1 MGQGHGGGWMRL
13 AARALGLALALLLAA
28 AAWPVAPLAAQA
40 PGVLEDF
47 PVPNGHY
54 FSQASGAG
62 PRFGYT
68 ITNEG
73 GIAFWDEFQRLG
85 GVPVLGYPNSGRFE
99 SGGFVYQAT
108 QKALLQ
114 WRPESSRVAF
124 ANVFDM
130 LSDASLDGWLQS
142 QRLIPPPFDNTP
154 DSSLDWSAI
163 VARHL
168 ALLDA
173 NPAIRRVYFADPDPI
188 THFGL
193 PQSYADYGGV
203 FVLRAQRAAFQ
214 HWRILTPFALPGQV
228 TVVNGGDLLKEAG
241 LLPRAATQPQS
252 AAGLLVAPPGPTL
265 RLDAQTEQLARAAAE
280 RARAAVVRISVLTAT
295 GAAEGSGFL
304 IDPAGHIVT
313 NNHVVSNAR
322 RIEVQLADGTRL
334 AVAQVAADQLTDIA
348 VLTLAQP
355 AALRAA
361 PLVAGSSAALSP
373 GSFVLAIGYSPH
385 FPSPPATRIGRLQGV
400 QPDVVNYLR
409 TDLYILPGDSG
420 GPLLNLQGEAV
431 GINTAIQISRLS
443 REPIAGLS
451 IDLENAQPLI
461 AELISNGRIA
471 RPFLGVRIY
480 TVTPELAARLNLRVT
495 SGVIVADVVE
505 GSPAEAAGI
514 REGDVI
520 VAIGGTEIRSVRD
533 VSLVLSRHRPGDT
546 VTVRIVPPLG
556 QPRTVT
562 LTLAQ
567 QP

>member
-1 MGQGHGGGWMRL
+1 MEHGPRRWKRL
-13 AARALGLALALLLAA
+13 VGRMLGMALAFLVAV
-28 AAWPVAPLAAQA
+28 AAWPALPLAAQA
-40 PGVLEDF
+40 PEVLQDF
-47 PVPNGHY
+47 PVPNGHFY
-54 FSQASGAG
+54 SQASGAG

-68 ITNEG
+68 ITNDE
-73 GIAFWDEFQRLG
+73 GIAFWDEFERLG

-99 SGGFVYQAT
+99 QGGFVYQST

-114 WRPESSRVAF
+114 WRPETGRVAF

-130 LSDASLDGWLQS
+130 LSDAGLDGWLQR

-154 DSSLDWSAI
+154 DAVLDWPAV

-168 ALLDA
+168 ALLDV
-173 NPAIRRVYFADPDPI
+173 NPAIRQVYFASSDPI
-188 THFGL
+188 THYGL

-203 FVLRAQRAAFQ
+203 FVVRAQRAAFQ
-214 HWRILTPFALPGQV
+214 QWRILTPFALPGQV
-228 TVVNGGDLLKEAG
+228 TIVNGGDLLKEAG
-241 LLPRAATQPQS
+241 LLPRAAAQPQP

-265 RLDAQTEQLARAAAE
+265 RVDPQTVQAARAAAE
-280 RARAAVVRISVLTAT
+280 RAGPAVVRILAQTAT
-295 GAAEGSGFL
+295 GMAEGSGFF
-304 IDPAGHIVT
+304 IDPAGRIVT

-322 RIEVQLADGTRL
+322 RIDVQLADGTRVG
-334 AVAQVAADQLTDIA
+334 VAQVAADQLTDIA

-355 AALRAA
+355 VPRAA
-361 PLVAGSSAALSP
+361 VLPVGSAGELVP
-373 GSFVLAIGYSPH
+373 GSVILGIGYSPH
-385 FPSPPATRIGRLQGV
+385 FPAPPTIRIGRLQGS
-400 QPDVVNYLR
+400 QPDVVTYLR
-409 TDLYILPGDSG
+409 SDLYILPGDSG
-420 GPLLNLQGEAV
+420 GPLLNLRGEAI

-443 REPIAGLS
+443 REPISGLS
-451 IDLENAQPLI
+451 IDLQNAQPLI
-461 AELISNGRIA
+461 AELITNGRIA
-471 RPFLGVRIY
+471 RPYIGVRIY

-495 SGVIVADVVE
+495 SGVIVADVIE

-533 VSLVLSRHRPGDT
+533 VSLVLSRYRPGDT

>member
-1 MGQGHGGGWMRL
+1 MEQGHGGGWMRL
-13 AARALGLALALLLAA
+13 AARALGFALAVLLAA

-40 PGVLEDF
+40 PEALQDF

-54 FSQASGAG
+54 FSQASGVG

-68 ITNEG
+68 ITNED

-99 SGGFVYQAT
+99 SGGLVYQAT

-114 WRPESSRVAF
+114 WRPERNQVAF

-130 LSDASLDGWLQS
+130 LSDAGLDSWLQS

-154 DSSLDWSAI
+154 DAGLDWPA
-163 VARHL
+163 VMARHL

-173 NPAIRRVYFADPDPI
+173 NLTIRRVYFSDPDPI

-228 TVVNGGDLLKEAG
+228 TIVNGGDLLKEAG
-241 LLPRAATQPQS
+241 LLPRAATQPQP

-265 RLDAQTEQLARAAAE
+265 HVDPQTVQAARAAAE
-280 RARAAVVRISVLTAT
+280 RARPAVVRVLAQTAT
-295 GAAEGSGFL
+295 GMAEGSGFF
-304 IDPAGHIVT
+304 IDTAGRIVT

-322 RIEVQLADGTRL
+322 RIEVQLADGTRVG
-334 AVAQVAADQLTDIA
+334 VAQVAADQLTDIA

-355 AALRAA
+355 IPRAA
-361 PLVAGSSAALSP
+361 VLPVGSAGELAP
-373 GSFVLAIGYSPH
+373 GSVILGIGYSPH
-385 FPSPPATRIGRLQGV
+385 FPAPPTIRIGRLQGS
-400 QPDVVNYLR
+400 QPDVVTYLR
-409 TDLYILPGDSG
+409 SDLYILPGDSG
-420 GPLLNLQGEAV
+420 GPLLNLQGEAI

-451 IDLENAQPLI
+451 IDLENAQPLL
-461 AELISNGRIA
+461 AELITSGRIA
-471 RPFLGVRIY
+471 RPFIGVRIY

-533 VSLVLSRHRPGDT
+533 VSLVLSRYRPGDT
-546 VTVRIVPPLG
+546 VAVRIVPPLG